1 METLPDDMVLEILV
15 RMPDAPHLFRCAA
28 TCKRWWFLV
37 AQPSFLRRRWPDDT
51 HHPSSLLGFFAEEYR
66 SAGPPSY
73 KIRHVPSFI
82 PAPSSPF
89 RPRSPIASFADA
101 GDIRELPLASRRGF
115 LLAHLVVGHHL
126 WDAYKEFNLA
136 VCDPLTG
143 TSRVLP
149 TLKYDR
155 LFRIKGCAILT
166 TADCCSKEQQQQQ
179 QPVLSTCSAFSK
191 VLIIGFDNDD
201 QQYSISMFSSDEST
215 WSAPENCFDPSE
227 HGIQLAPLHVNAV
240 VCQGAAHWLFRD
252 NSNFYTLDAS
262 IETGHATLTKLSVT
276 LGRLGR
282 NFRDVPRLSVTDGVL
297 SLLALHKKCLR
308 VQIWTC
314 RGDKKSGDCTRD
326 WRHAKMIK
334 LERPE
339 QNHTKIL
346 VHCMWAGERSGVLL
360 IKASPYFKRCVYVA
374 NLQTGKLEEVI
385 DKFCDECTTPIPFE
399 IDWPAFF
406 MSRLAGNS
414 IKQAKLGETILNIT
428 NLLGSQ

>member
-1 METLPDDMVLEILV
+1 METLPDDVVLEILV

-37 AQPSFLRRRWPDDT
+37 AQPSFL
-51 HHPSSLLGFFAEEYR
+51 LGFFAEEYR
-66 SAGPPSY
+66 SPDRRSY
-73 KIRHVPSFI
+73 KIRYVPSFI

-101 GDIRELPLASRRGF
+101 GDLRELPLASRRGF
-115 LLAHLVVGHHL
+115 LLVHLVAGHHL
-126 WDAYKEFNLA
+126 RDAYKEFNLA
-136 VCDPLTG
+136 VSDPLSG

-149 TLKYDR
+149 TLKCDR

-166 TADCCSKEQQQQQ
+166 TADHCFKEQQQQQ

-191 VLIIGFDNDD
+191 VLIIGFDNDN
-201 QQYSISMFSSDEST
+201 QQYSISMFSSDESS

-227 HGIQLAPLHVNAV
+227 HSIQLAPLQFNAV

-262 IETGHATLTKLSVT
+262 VETGHATLTKLSVT
-276 LGRLGR
+276 PGRLGR
-282 NFRDVPRLSVTDGVL
+282 NFRDVPRLSVTNGVL
-297 SLLALHKKCLR
+297 SLLALHKKCLS

-314 RGDKKSGDCTRD
+314 RGGTRSGDCTRE
-326 WRHAKMIK
+326 WRHTKMIK

-346 VHCMWAGERSGVLL
+346 VHYMWAGERSGVLL
-360 IKASPYFKRCVYVA
+360 IKASPYFKRRSGHSA
-374 NLQTGKLEEVI
+374 SST
-385 DKFCDECTTPIPFE
+385 
-399 IDWPAFF
+399 A
-406 MSRLAGNS
+406 SS
-414 IKQAKLGETILNIT
+414 SGE
-428 NLLGSQ
+428 